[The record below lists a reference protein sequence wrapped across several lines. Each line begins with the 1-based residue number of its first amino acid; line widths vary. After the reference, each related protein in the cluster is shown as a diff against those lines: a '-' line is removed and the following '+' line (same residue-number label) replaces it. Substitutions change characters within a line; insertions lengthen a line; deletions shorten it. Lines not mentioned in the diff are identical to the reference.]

1 MESLQEWLYF
11 FFYVVGKNEIMN
23 KVNIKILPDELLLKN
38 GKIIDPFFGKVY
50 TGDIFI
56 DKGKIED
63 PSKQTNKT
71 KIIDC
76 SGKIITHGFC
86 DIHSHFRDPGRE
98 DKETLETGSLAAMAG
113 GFTRVC
119 VMPNTHPPI
128 DTPELIDFL
137 LKKSKSYPVHI
148 HPIGAVTKN
157 QNGKNLT
164 EMGLMRKQGAVA
176 FSDDG
181 LPIQNGKIMRMALEY
196 TKPLDLRII
205 NHAEDVCL

>member
-11 FFYVVGKNEIMN
+11 FFYVVEKNEIMN
-23 KVNIKILPDELLLKN
+23 KVNFKILPDELLLKN
-38 GKIIDPFFGKVY
+38 GKIIDPFIDKVY

-56 DKGKIED
+56 DKGRIED
-63 PSKQTNKT
+63 PSKQTKKT

-86 DIHSHFRDPGRE
+86 DIHSHFREPGRE

-119 VMPNTHPPI
+119 VMPNTYPPI

-137 LKKSKSYPVHI
+137 LKKSKKLSCTYSSYWCRYE
-148 HPIGAVTKN
+148 KSKWKKFN
-157 QNGKNLT
+157 
-164 EMGLMRKQGAVA
+164 
-176 FSDDG
+176 
-181 LPIQNGKIMRMALEY
+181 
-196 TKPLDLRII
+196 
-205 NHAEDVCL
+205 